1 MKSPHNF
8 AAASLLAACVLI
20 SATTTT
26 EAHCDRLD
34 GPVAADAR
42 EALESGTAAPALIWV
57 GEGQEDA
64 VQAAFEHARSA
75 RAEGPNAAT
84 LAERYFIET
93 VVRLHREAEGMPYT
107 GVKPAGLPE
116 PPDITAADRAIETGD
131 LQPVIQIL
139 EEELEK
145 HVRHLFEEAT
155 HKKNSADRSVQAGR
169 EWADAYVRFIVYVHG
184 LYATMQAGPEHG
196 VGEQ

>member
-1 MKSPHNF
+1 MKTAHSF
-8 AAASLLAACVLI
+8 TAASLLAACVLI
-20 SATTTT
+20 SAVTTT

-42 EALESGTAAPALIWV
+42 VALESGTADPALIWV
-57 GEGQEDA
+57 GEEQEEA
-64 VQAAFEHARSA
+64 VQAAFKSAQAA

-116 PPDITAADRAIETGD
+116 PPDITAADRAVETGD
-131 LQPVIQIL
+131 LQPVIRVL
-139 EEELEK
+139 ENELEK
-145 HVRHLFEEAT
+145 HVRHLFDEAT
-155 HKKNSADRSVQAGR
+155 RKKNDANRSVQAGR